1 MKHRLL
7 VVTILLT
14 SLILAQGA
22 FAGGLALKAGDT
34 VQKILEAHKGKRI
47 TLRLTGGGELSGKVR
62 SVTKE
67 LVQLG
72 ELSNQE
78 FFDGIVEIR
87 KVSAI
92 IVRVK
97 E

>member
-1 MKHRLL
+1 MKQRLL
-7 VVTILLT
+7 VMPILLAC
-14 SLILAQGA
+14 LLLAQGA
-22 FAGGLALKAGDT
+22 LADSLTIKAGDT
-34 VQKILEAHKGKRI
+34 IQKVLEAHKGKRI

-62 SVTKE
+62 SVTDE

-78 FFDGIVEIR
+78 FFDGVIEIG
-87 KVSAI
+87 KVSAV

>member
-1 MKHRLL
+1 MKHRLF
-7 VVTILLT
+7 VMAILL
-14 SLILAQGA
+14 SGLILAQGA
-22 FAGGLALKAGDT
+22 FAGGLELKAGDT
-34 VQKILEAHKGKRI
+34 IQKILEAHKGRRI

-72 ELSNQE
+72 ELSGQE
-78 FFDGIVEIR
+78 FFDGVIEVGKI
-87 KVSAI
+87 SAV

>member
-7 VVTILLT
+7 VIPILLI

-22 FAGGLALKAGDT
+22 FAGSLVIKAGDT
-34 VQKILEAHKGKRI
+34 IQKILESHKGKRI
-47 TLRLTGGGELSGKVR
+47 TLRLAGGGELSGKVR

-72 ELSNQE
+72 ELSGQE
-78 FFDGIVEIR
+78 FFDGVVEVG
-87 KVSAI
+87 KVSAV